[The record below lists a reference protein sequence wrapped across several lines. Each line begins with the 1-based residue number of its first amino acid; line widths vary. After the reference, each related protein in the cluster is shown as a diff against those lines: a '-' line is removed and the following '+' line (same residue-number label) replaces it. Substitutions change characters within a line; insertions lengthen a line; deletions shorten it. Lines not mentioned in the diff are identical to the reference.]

1 MSKTRKKSE
10 HYVDNK
16 VFLQAMIEYKDK
28 CEKAEKRKRKKPP
41 VTNYIGECFLK
52 IANHLS
58 YRPNFINYTFRD
70 DMISD
75 GIENC
80 LQYLDNFNPAK
91 SNNPFAYF
99 TQIIYYAFVRRIQK
113 EKKQVTIKQK
123 LIMEANYDDL
133 TLQPGED
140 RDIKNQF
147 TYFTQIIYYAFI
159 RRIQKE
165 KKQSNI
171 KYRMIEQAN
180 IDEFAVLPGDTNND
194 YKNQFLEF
202 LRKNKPSTEEQPRAN
217 EIKVKKR
224 KKRTYSSV
232 LDI

>member
-80 LQYLDNFNPAK
+80 LQYLDNFNTKK
-91 SNNPFAYF
+91 SNNPCA
-99 TQIIYYAFVRRIQK
+99 
-113 EKKQVTIKQK
+113 
-123 LIMEANYDDL
+123 
-133 TLQPGED
+133 
-140 RDIKNQF
+140 
-147 TYFTQIIYYAFI
+147 YFTQIIYYAFI

-202 LRKNKPSTEEQPRAN
+202 LRKNKPSTEEQPKVN